1 MKQTVMNYKP
11 VLFSF
16 LLIFLSLSISAAP
29 LDSIGVKKIDNK
41 LHVRYLVSPGETI
54 YGISTKFGVSVS
66 DLMEINP
73 ELENGLKV
81 GQVINIPYN
90 PEAIKANKKYDDNTI
105 VHKVQ
110 PGETFYSLS
119 KKYNTTVDELM
130 KLNNIQLK
138 AGQEIVVGY
147 KNQNTDLASTKNNSS
162 STSSNA
168 QTNTTSTL
176 VTAKQEETKK
186 QEEVKKVVKENSP
199 VKTNEQVK
207 TTEVKKETQ
216 NVATTKSQE
225 NKTTSAAQTNANT
238 NANTNSTA
246 TATSDPGTYPFD
258 PSRKQVLII
267 PFDPYLYFSDAD
279 DEIAARSNMPR
290 TKVRQIFRKRL
301 NALLEAP
308 GYENIH
314 LLGGKAKD
322 SLSDMNKIYSM
333 VTYNYQQVVQSPYY
347 KESEAADPIE
357 VKKTSNKTWLERQ
370 KDKLL
375 SSDESGSKYD
385 IPADHGSYFGVQ
397 IKNQDFYTY
406 FNTKYS
412 IDYYIFVSQFEVKT
426 NYEHCLDRAAQNY
439 DRTFTTHFSIFD
451 SNGKQ
456 IAGNKFKTHYNS
468 NSNYIY
474 TIVADN
480 VEKIANRILADLPP
494 PNQQ

>member
-1 MKQTVMNYKP
+1 
-11 VLFSF
+11 
-16 LLIFLSLSISAAP
+16 
-29 LDSIGVKKIDNK
+29 
-41 LHVRYLVSPGETI
+41 
-54 YGISTKFGVSVS
+54 
-66 DLMEINP
+66 
-73 ELENGLKV
+73 
-81 GQVINIPYN
+81 
-90 PEAIKANKKYDDNTI
+90 
-105 VHKVQ
+105 
-110 PGETFYSLS
+110 
-119 KKYNTTVDELM
+119 
-130 KLNNIQLK
+130 
-138 AGQEIVVGY
+138 VVP
-147 KNQNTDLASTKNNSS
+147 S
-162 STSSNA
+162 
-168 QTNTTSTL
+168 
-176 VTAKQEETKK
+176 
-186 QEEVKKVVKENSP
+186 
-199 VKTNEQVK
+199 
-207 TTEVKKETQ
+207 
-216 NVATTKSQE
+216 
-225 NKTTSAAQTNANT
+225 
-238 NANTNSTA
+238 
-246 TATSDPGTYPFD
+246 SDPGTYPYD
-258 PSRKQVLII
+258 SSRKQVLII

-279 DEIAARSNMPR
+279 DEIAARSNIPR

-347 KESEAADPIE
+347 KESEAANPVE
-357 VKKTSNKTWLERQ
+357 VKKTSNKNWLERQ

-385 IPADHGSYFGVQ
+385 IPTDYGSYFGVQ

-412 IDYYIFVSQFEVKT
+412 VDYYIFVSQFEVKT

-480 VEKIANRILADLPP
+480 VEKIANRILADMPP